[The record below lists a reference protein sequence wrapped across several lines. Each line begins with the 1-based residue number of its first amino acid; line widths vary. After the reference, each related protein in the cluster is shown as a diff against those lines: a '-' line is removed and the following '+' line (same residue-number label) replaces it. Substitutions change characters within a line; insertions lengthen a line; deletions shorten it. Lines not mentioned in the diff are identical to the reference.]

1 MLDAGVLVSVDRNDK
16 TAVSFVEYA
25 RRSGVELHVTAPV
38 VSQVWRSPNQVLLAR
53 FLKGLSVHEYSAA
66 GMRPVGQLMAA
77 AETSDVVDAHL
88 VITAHWLGLDVL
100 TGDSGD
106 ISRLV
111 DALEGDQPTVRQWP

>member
-1 MLDAGVLVSVDRNDK
+1 M
-16 TAVSFVEYA
+16 
-25 RRSGVELHVTAPV
+25 ELHVTASV

-66 GMRPVGQLMAA
+66 SMRPVGQLMAA

-111 DALEGDQPTVRQWP
+111 DALAGDQPTVRQWP